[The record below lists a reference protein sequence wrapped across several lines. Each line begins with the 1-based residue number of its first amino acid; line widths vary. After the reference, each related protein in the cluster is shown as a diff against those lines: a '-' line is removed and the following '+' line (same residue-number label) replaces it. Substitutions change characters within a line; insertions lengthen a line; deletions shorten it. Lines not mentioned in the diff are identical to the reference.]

1 MTSMRDLMNEASRMG
16 IRVHLAHLDED
27 LLGFY
32 DHDASEIVVGLSL
45 TMPELKEVL
54 AHELGHALHCHDC
67 SNRKNERQA
76 DRYAAK
82 LLVNSSDYAAAERI
96 ADHPA
101 LIANELGLTE
111 KVVRDYQDYFLAGR
125 VS

>member
-16 IRVHLAHLDED
+16 IRVHLAHLDDD

-32 DHDASEIVVGLSL
+32 DHEASEIVVGLDL

-67 SNRKNERQA
+67 SNPMNERQA
-76 DRYAAK
+76 DRYAAL
-82 LLVNSSDYAAAERI
+82 LLVDPGEYAIAEEI

-101 LIANELGLTE
+101 SIANELGVTE
-111 KVVRDYQDYFLAGR
+111 KVIRDFQTYYLVGR
-125 VS
+125 VI